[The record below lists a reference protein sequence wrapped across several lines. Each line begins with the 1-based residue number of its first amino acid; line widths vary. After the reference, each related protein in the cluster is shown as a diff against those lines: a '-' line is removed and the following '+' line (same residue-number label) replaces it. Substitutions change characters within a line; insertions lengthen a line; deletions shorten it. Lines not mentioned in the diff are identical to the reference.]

1 MWARR
6 QHRSPL
12 RRDGRLEAIQIVAA
26 EPLTQ
31 PLSKRSMQQLVDSLA
46 AHPECDADI
55 AIRQA
60 DIGEH
65 ASRCPKA
72 LCRFGVRVS

>member
-1 MWARR
+1 
-6 QHRSPL
+6 
-12 RRDGRLEAIQIVAA
+12 
-26 EPLTQ
+26 
-31 PLSKRSMQQLVDSLA
+31 MQQLVDSLA